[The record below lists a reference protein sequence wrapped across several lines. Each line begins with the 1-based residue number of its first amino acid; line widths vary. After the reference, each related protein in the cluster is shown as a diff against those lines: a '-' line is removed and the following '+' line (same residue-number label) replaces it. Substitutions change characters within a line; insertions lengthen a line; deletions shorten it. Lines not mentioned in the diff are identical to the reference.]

1 MKKVLSLLLLAFMPM
16 LASMPVQAYDFENG
30 GFRYNIVGNDYISVE
45 VARNPSYSGDI
56 VIPNSVYYDGNTYT
70 VTGIGKMAFS
80 DIVNIKSVT
89 IPNSVTYIDQYAF
102 EDGFMTS
109 VTIGSGVKSIGMG
122 AFQTCRN
129 LKTIISE

>member
-80 DIVNIKSVT
+80 T
-89 IPNSVTYIDQYAF
+89 
-102 EDGFMTS
+102 
-109 VTIGSGVKSIGMG
+109 VKRFLS
-122 AFQTCRN
+122 
-129 LKTIISE
+129 K